1 MKNPPAASPFL
12 KAATAYVPSLGVVVR
27 RVMTDNNCRYK
38 ASIST
43 ALAEFSLWRVPDRA
57 SSPQTNDPTAQSRP
71 LAPVSAL
78 CSASDLK
85 APHGFRLMLV
95 PTEPFPLRVL

>member
-1 MKNPPAASPFL
+1 MKNPPAAWPFL

-43 ALAEFSLWRVPDRA
+43 ALAEFSLRRVPDR
-57 SSPQTNDPTAQSRP
+57 
-71 LAPVSAL
+71 
-78 CSASDLK
+78 
-85 APHGFRLMLV
+85 
-95 PTEPFPLRVL
+95 PLRLKQTTPRRNPGPWRQSAHSAAPPT